1 MGGQKSKNLSVSRIH
16 VKMMDIIQ
24 HIGYIP
30 GIDDA
35 IYVSTDIGTA
45 QKILSLVRYLLAIN
59 GQIFPGIQTGS
70 STIRYLCRRH
80 FRECVP

>member
-1 MGGQKSKNLSVSRIH
+1 MQLDYRQSAGSQNPERRKNPVPASPKRPKGSMGGQKSKNLSVSRIH

-35 IYVSTDIGTA
+35 I
-45 QKILSLVRYLLAIN
+45 
-59 GQIFPGIQTGS
+59 
-70 STIRYLCRRH
+70 
-80 FRECVP
+80 